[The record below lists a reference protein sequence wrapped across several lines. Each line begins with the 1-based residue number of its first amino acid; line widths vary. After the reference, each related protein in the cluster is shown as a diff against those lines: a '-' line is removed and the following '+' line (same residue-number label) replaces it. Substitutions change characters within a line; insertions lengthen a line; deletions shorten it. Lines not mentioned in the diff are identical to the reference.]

1 MPTDFPTRN
10 VTEVCGRLLPRFTEN
25 FTTVNCLPDFHQNSP
40 GYEFLQRSMV
50 PNCLPLISLN
60 LTKIKFTSVTEKSMV
75 TAYQFYHQKSPELT
89 RSLGTALPISQ
100 FSHQKSPD
108 TLYWKGLGTA
118 YQFSHQRSPKNCQR
132 LTVTA
137 CQFSQQKS
145 PEICQRSMVT
155 ACQFLTKSHQRFVSG
170 RL

>member
-1 MPTDFPTRN
+1 MYMHACMPTDFPTRN

-100 FSHQKSPD
+100 FSHQKSP
-108 TLYWKGLGTA
+108 
-118 YQFSHQRSPKNCQR
+118 
-132 LTVTA
+132 
-137 CQFSQQKS
+137 
-145 PEICQRSMVT
+145 EICQRSMVT